1 MFASTLMH
9 TAGNEVGVAVHAY
22 KPNTW
27 EAEKKDLA

>member
-9 TAGNEVGVAVHAY
+9 KTGNKVGVIVQAY

-27 EAEKKDLA
+27 EPETE